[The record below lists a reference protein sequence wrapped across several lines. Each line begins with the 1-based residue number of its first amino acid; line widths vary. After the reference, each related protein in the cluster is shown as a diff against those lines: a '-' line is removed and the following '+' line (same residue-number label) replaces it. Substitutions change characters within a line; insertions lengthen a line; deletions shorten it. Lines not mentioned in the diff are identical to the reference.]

1 MQKYGV
7 ISLAS
12 YEKIGGL
19 TRVLGD
25 YAEKI
30 YGQLSQEE
38 KEQARYIFTQLV
50 QPISQEKSG
59 EVSHIAT
66 RKIATFAEQNQQALI
81 EISQITGKSQ
91 QELIT
96 SAIEDLINNYQ
107 QKKTLD
113 LMQQAKGIWQDRED
127 IPNVV

>member
-38 KEQARYIFTQLV
+38 KEQARYIFTQ
-50 QPISQEKSG
+50 
-59 EVSHIAT
+59 
-66 RKIATFAEQNQQALI
+66 F
-81 EISQITGKSQ
+81 
-91 QELIT
+91 
-96 SAIEDLINNYQ
+96 
-107 QKKTLD
+107 
-113 LMQQAKGIWQDRED
+113 
-127 IPNVV
+127 